1 MKAIAIVLACASW
14 AAATEP
20 ESKSFSSAGLTALS
34 VETAGGDIVVEAGG
48 ERVEVTVEDNDPA
61 LCVVI
66 TERKGA
72 TLIVK
77 ADDKS
82 RGWLRRKGCE
92 ASLRI
97 KAPAALRVSASAAA
111 GDLRVAGIKGALIL
125 GTGAGSITLD
135 EVHGEIRAGTGAG
148 DISGTLSSSRAEI
161 STGAGSV
168 DLAWKTSPAKGRV
181 KAGAG
186 AGDVRLSFPEGTTV
200 EAALSSGVGSAS
212 NKFGDTKGAALRV
225 TAASGIGDVVL
236 ARKG

>member
-14 AAATEP
+14 AGA
-20 ESKSFSSAGLTALS
+20 ESFPAAGLTGLS

-48 ERVEVTVEDNDPA
+48 ERVEVTIKDNDPA
-61 LCVVI
+61 LCVV
-66 TERKGA
+66 TMEPRGGVL
-72 TLIVK
+72 TLK
-77 ADDKS
+77 AEDKS
-82 RGWLRRKGCE
+82 RSWLRRKGCE
-92 ASLRI
+92 ASFAV
-97 KAPAALRVSASAAA
+97 KAPAALSVSAGAGA
-111 GDLRVAGIKGALIL
+111 GDLRVAGMKGALVL

-135 EVHGEIRAGTGAG
+135 EVNGEIRAGTGAG
-148 DISGTLSSSRAEI
+148 DITGTLSSSRAEI

-186 AGDVRLSFPEGTTV
+186 AGDVRLSFPEGTKV
-200 EAALSSGVGSAS
+200 EAVLSSGVGSA
-212 NKFGDTKGAALRV
+212 NNEFGDTKGAALRV